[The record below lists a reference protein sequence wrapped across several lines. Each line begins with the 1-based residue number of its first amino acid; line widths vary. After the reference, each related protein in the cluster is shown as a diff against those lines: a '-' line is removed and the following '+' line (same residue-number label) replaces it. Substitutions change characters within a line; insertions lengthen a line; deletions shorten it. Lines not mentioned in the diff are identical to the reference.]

1 MPQFVDDAIA
11 DIATVFHWTPNTF
24 DEMTIVE
31 LGQWREKALL
41 KWGGKL
47 KQAVVFAKNLQNST
61 ACYKDFKMEIK
72 TVTFSK

>member
-31 LGQWREKALL
+31 LGQWREKARLRS
-41 KWGGKL
+41 G
-47 KQAVVFAKNLQNST
+47 VES
-61 ACYKDFKMEIK
+61 
-72 TVTFSK
+72 